1 MYNDIRLNW
10 RDYSRYFFDAGIL
23 TNEVLMQRPIYKLNE
38 WLILAKYKNLT
49 SGEYS
54 ALQLK
59 IFGKF
64 LKTFFT
70 KDIYSK
76 LGPSEFAKKTLMN
89 SVYMNSP
96 TINKVYILSKSLT
109 SQQEESKRKFIKK
122 YFNHNKIEFI
132 HVPINGK
139 KGEILKEYEI
149 DFDLV
154 VDDEIPNIRNIAEEF
169 KDLTKKEFLIPE
181 YGYNKMPIELK
192 ALIEEK
198 GGIITYYNPFK

>member
-1 MYNDIRLNW
+1 
-10 RDYSRYFFDAGIL
+10 
-23 TNEVLMQRPIYKLNE
+23 MQRPIYKLNE

-49 SGEYS
+49 SEEYS

-76 LGPSEFAKKTLMN
+76 LEPNEFAKKTLMN
-89 SVYMNSP
+89 SVYINSP
-96 TINKVYILSKSLT
+96 TISKVYILSKSLT
-109 SQQEESKRKFIKK
+109 PQQEESKKKFIKK

>member
-1 MYNDIRLNW
+1 MYNNIRLNW
-10 RDYSRYFFDAGIL
+10 RDYSRYFFDAGLL
-23 TNEVLMQRPIYKLNE
+23 TNGVLMQRPIYKLNE

-49 SGEYS
+49 SEEYS

-76 LGPSEFAKKTLMN
+76 LEPNEFAKKTLMN
-89 SVYMNSP
+89 SVYINSP
-96 TINKVYILSKSLT
+96 TISKVYILSKSLT
-109 SQQEESKRKFIKK
+109 PQQEESKKKFIKK